1 MRQVSLL
8 FVLLV
13 FCTFTNAQEFALGLK
28 AGLNYYSIGDINSI
42 GGSIELGKPDEL
54 FSPNKEIGT
63 QFGVYVNVEFGKLFI
78 RPELNYVLSKN
89 NYAFPKRASVW
100 KSSKIEIPIVIGY
113 QLFKP
118 ISFYAG
124 PSLNILNKINLD
136 GVQVTSYSD
145 GGPDL
150 KKTTFSLNFGIMGR
164 YGRFG
169 LDLRY
174 EYSLAE
180 TEEERLDIVKS
191 QYGVNLVD
199 LKPYRPNIFSLSI
212 FYDIV
217 RTNGDDFD
225 GLFSNLFKK
234 KCYCPY

>member
-1 MRQVSLL
+1 MRQVLILFFSL
-8 FVLLV
+8 VLG
-13 FCTFTNAQEFALGLK
+13 TFTNAQEFALGVK
-28 AGLNYYSIGDINSI
+28 AGINYYSIGDINSI
-42 GGSIELGKPDEL
+42 GGSIEAGKPDEL

-63 QFGVYVNVEFGKLFI
+63 QFGIYVNVEFGKLFI
-78 RPELNYVLSKN
+78 RPELNYVSSKN
-89 NYAFPKRASVW
+89 NYAFPISTSVW
-100 KSSKIEIPIVIGY
+100 KYSKIEIPIIIGY
-113 QLFKP
+113 QIVKP
-118 ISFYAG
+118 ISIYAG
-124 PSLNILNKINLD
+124 PSLNILSNINLD

-150 KKTTFSLNFGIMGR
+150 EKTTFSLNFGIMGR

-174 EYSLAE
+174 EYGLAE

-191 QYGVNLVD
+191 KYGVNLVD
-199 LKPYRPNIFSLSI
+199 LKPYRPNILSLSI

-225 GLFSNLFKK
+225 GLFSNLFRK